1 MTKNKLTFVCDTVI
15 ATCLRST
22 DIMIPAR
29 AKMLLRVFFYGRKAH
44 EGKNNTRLLFNSNL
58 HGNICCFARQKG
70 LFSKYGKDFKN
81 NGRQVNLPVTERLEF
96 LKMLRHDIYH
106 LGMGID
112 IDDGEWKEKYV
123 DNRVE
128 TVYNKKQRN
137 FLQEQLPFM
146 NNGETL
152 FIPTNAIIKS
162 ATVIAGNGSDT
173 VLRKKEW
180 LAETYGGNAEEWKK
194 CVGKIESDKYLID
207 VHCYELGKKQYGAK
221 VKFVKE
227 K

>member
-1 MTKNKLTFVCDTVI
+1 MTY
-15 ATCLRST
+15 R
-22 DIMIPAR
+22 
-29 AKMLLRVFFYGRKAH
+29 
-44 EGKNNTRLLFNSNL
+44 
-58 HGNICCFARQKG
+58 
-70 LFSKYGKDFKN
+70 
-81 NGRQVNLPVTERLEF
+81 
-96 LKMLRHDIYH
+96 
-106 LGMGID
+106 
-112 IDDGEWKEKYV
+112 EWREKYV

-128 TVYNKKQRN
+128 TVYNKRQRN
-137 FLQEQLPFM
+137 FLQEQLSFTY
-146 NNGETL
+146 NGENL

-207 VHCYELGKKQYGAK
+207 VHWYELGKKQYGAK

>member
-1 MTKNKLTFVCDTVI
+1 MQIDNQIESLAAYKEQGLNKTLGEIFEENYYRNIFDVQQMMGQGSAFAVLDE
-15 ATCLRST
+15 
-22 DIMIPAR
+22 
-29 AKMLLRVFFYGRKAH
+29 RKIKQAVSKPWRYD
-44 EGKNNTRLLFNSNL
+44 GKTYYVPSDM
-58 HGNICCFARQKG
+58 
-70 LFSKYGKDFKN
+70 KY
-81 NGRQVNLPVTERLEF
+81 T
-96 LKMLRHDIYH
+96 
-106 LGMGID
+106 
-112 IDDGEWKEKYV
+112 EWKEKYV

-128 TVYNKKQRN
+128 TVYNKKQKN

-152 FIPTNAIIKS
+152 FIPTNTVIKS

-207 VHCYELGKKQYGAK
+207 VHWYELGKKQYGAK